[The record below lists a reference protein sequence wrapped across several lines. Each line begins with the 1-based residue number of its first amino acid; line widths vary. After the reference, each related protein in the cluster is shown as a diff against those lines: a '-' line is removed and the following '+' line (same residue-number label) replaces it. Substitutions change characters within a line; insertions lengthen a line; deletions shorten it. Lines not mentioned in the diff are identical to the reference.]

1 MKKKIVNV
9 FLVMLLAVSMI
20 WEGIG
25 QFQKPDYILAAHYF
39 ADEWPINF
47 WNAEWDNIDQDLEQI
62 KDDGFNTVIIVIPWR
77 EFQTEIQPVRYND
90 YAFSRLEEFM
100 EAAQKAEL
108 MVQIRLGYLNDY
120 YGDDNSAERFYDILS
135 DENTKVAWFEYA
147 EKIYKT

>member
-1 MKKKIVNV
+1 M
-9 FLVMLLAVSMI
+9 
-20 WEGIG
+20 
-25 QFQKPDYILAAHYF
+25 
-39 ADEWPINF
+39 
-47 WNAEWDNIDQDLEQI
+47 
-62 KDDGFNTVIIVIPWR
+62 VIPWR

-135 DENTKVAWFEYA
+135 DHSSILFVNP
-147 EKIYKT
+147 